1 MTPADLLKIDTSGH
15 IEKKN
20 GLSYLSWAW
29 AWTEALKADPSAT
42 FSVDTFSY
50 NDQTVPFM
58 KIYDTAMVWVN
69 VTMFGQKRTCML
81 PVMDFKNQPITE
93 PDSVQINKA
102 IMRCLVKCIA
112 LHGLGLNIYAGE
124 DLPESIDQDTGEIKR
139 IKPEPKPEPKV
150 EKPKVEK
157 PPAKIEGKEG
167 QWQIKVKT
175 SPDATPKDYINI
187 VSEAAVQILEMAK
200 TQGDVMEIFR
210 VNRTVFDKVKE
221 LDEDCFKDLIEAFK
235 VKKEKLA

>member
-1 MTPADLLKIDTSGH
+1 MTPADLLKVDTSDH

-50 NDQTVPFM
+50 DDQTVPFM
-58 KIYDTAMVWVN
+58 KIGDTAMVWVN

-81 PVMDFKNQPITE
+81 PVMDHRNKPIVE
-93 PDSVQINKA
+93 PDAFQVNSA

-124 DLPESIDQDTGEIKR
+124 DLPESVDQETGEIKR
-139 IKPEPKPEPKV
+139 KESKPQPKV
-150 EKPKVEK
+150 EAKPSK
-157 PPAKIEGKEG
+157 PPAKVEGKEG
-167 QWQIKVKT
+167 NWKIKVT
-175 SPDATPKDYINI
+175 TTPEASATDFIKI
-187 VSEAAVQILEMAK
+187 VSEAAVLALESAQS
-200 TQGDVMEIFR
+200 QGDVMDIFK
-210 VNRTVFDKVKE
+210 VNREVFDKVKA
-221 LDEDCFKDLIEAFK
+221 LDESCYKDLLDAFKAKKEAF
-235 VKKEKLA
+235 A

>member
-1 MTPADLLKIDTSGH
+1 MTPADLLKVDTSGH

-58 KIYDTAMVWVN
+58 KIGDTAMVWVN

-81 PVMDFKNQPITE
+81 PVMDHRNKPIVE
-93 PDSVQINKA
+93 PDAFQVNSA

-124 DLPESIDQDTGEIKR
+124 DLPESVDQETGEIKR
-139 IKPEPKPEPKV
+139 KAEPKPEPKV
-150 EKPKVEK
+150 EAKPSK
-157 PPAKIEGKEG
+157 PPAKVEGKQG
-167 QWQIKVKT
+167 KWQISVTNK
-175 SPDATPKDYINI
+175 PDASPTDFINI
-187 VSEAAVQILEMAK
+187 VSEAAVQALEMAK
-200 TQGDVMEIFR
+200 SQGDVMEIFK
-210 VNRTVFDKVKE
+210 VNREVFDKVKNI
-221 LDEDCFKDLIEAFK
+221 DESCYKDLLDAFKAKKEAF
-235 VKKEKLA
+235 A